1 MYTAVLKTQ
10 HLFYTRLYK
19 INYKMDTLIEKS
31 YQKVRNVDV
40 RFIRSIMDKIDWTDR
55 LIGIRG
61 ARGVGKTTLLLQ
73 RIKHVLGNTGESL
86 YVSLDNLWFAEH
98 SLLDLVDYFVKRGGK
113 YLFLDEVHK
122 YPKWSQVIKNIYDDF
137 PELNVVFTGS
147 SLLEILNVRAD
158 LSRRAI
164 VYDIQGLSYREFL
177 NITLETNF
185 CSYSL
190 SDIIENHKEISDE
203 ILPKIRPLQFF
214 NNYLQYGYYPFFT
227 EGITR
232 FSYRLEEVVNMILE
246 VELPLLRN
254 VEPTYIP
261 KIKQLLQIV
270 AESVPFIPNIENLS
284 KRISIHRNTLLSYLY
299 CLQETQLTN
308 HLHKDIAGINRLQK
322 PEKIYLENTNL
333 AYTLAESNTD
343 IGNMRETFFL
353 NQLSYNH
360 TVEYPNSG
368 DFWVDKKFLFEIGG
382 KSKSGKQIKDT
393 SNSYIASDNIEY
405 GFGNKIPLW
414 QFGMLY

>member
-1 MYTAVLKTQ
+1 
-10 HLFYTRLYK
+10 
-19 INYKMDTLIEKS
+19 MDTLIEKS
-31 YQKVRNVDV
+31 FQKVRDVDTRFV
-40 RFIRSIMDKIDWTDR
+40 RNMMNEVDWNDR

-73 RIKHVLGNTGESL
+73 RIKKILGNTSESL

-98 SLLDLVDYFVKRGGK
+98 SLLDMVDYFVKRGGK
-113 YLFLDEVHK
+113 FLFLDEVHK
-122 YPKWSQVIKNIYDDF
+122 YPIWSQAIKNIYDDF
-137 PELNVVFTGS
+137 PDLKVVFTGS
-147 SLLEILNVRAD
+147 SLLEILNARAD

-177 NITLETNF
+177 CITQKIDF
-185 CSYSL
+185 RIFSL
-190 SDIIENHKEISDE
+190 SDILGNHKDISDE
-203 ILPKIRPLQFF
+203 ILSKVKPLQFF
-214 NNYLQYGYYPFFT
+214 SDYLQYGYYPFFT
-227 EGITR
+227 ENISR
-232 FSYRLEEVVNMILE
+232 FSYRLEEVVNLILE
-246 VELPLLRN
+246 VELPFLRN
-254 VEPTYIP
+254 VDPAYVP

-270 AESVPFIPNIENLS
+270 AEAVPFIPNIDNLS
-284 KRISIHRNTLLSYLY
+284 KRIGIHRNTLLSYLHY
-299 CLQETQLTN
+299 IQETQLTN
-308 HLHKDIAGINRLQK
+308 HLHKDISGINRLQK

-333 AYTLAESNTD
+333 AYTIAEKNTD

-382 KSKSGKQIKDT
+382 KSKPVKQIKEIK
-393 SNSYIASDNIEY
+393 NAYIAADNIEY

-414 QFGMLY
+414 QFGLLY